1 MYLLIRKSSD
11 SFLLWLNRNKN
22 TDPYARSV
30 IEDFVTKLSESYDKC
45 HADYNE
51 YLKITNSRE
60 KLEKLANSTRYKDAA
75 IERERLQIQR
85 KLEKSNKEI
94 SSLDKK
100 IEKLEELDDFW
111 GSVKRLV
118 NPNQANSSV

>member
-1 MYLLIRKSSD
+1 M
-11 SFLLWLNRNKN
+11 NRNKY

-30 IEDFVTKLSESYDKC
+30 IEDFITKLSESYDKC

-111 GSVKRLV
+111 GSVKSLV
-118 NPNQANSSV
+118 NPNQASSV